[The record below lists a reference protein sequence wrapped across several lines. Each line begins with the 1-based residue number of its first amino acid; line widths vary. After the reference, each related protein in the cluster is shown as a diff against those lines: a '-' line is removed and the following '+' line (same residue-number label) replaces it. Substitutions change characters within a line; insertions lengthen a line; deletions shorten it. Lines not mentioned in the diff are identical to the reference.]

1 MQAESKSDFGSQPW
15 SAEELVLFVLTSIC
29 WLPGRCLCVSRPLGL
44 THLLVVRRFD
54 AYPPSAPLP
63 LRTCA
68 PCFLSR

>member
-44 THLLVVRRFD
+44 THLLVLT
-54 AYPPSAPLP
+54 SICWLP
-63 LRTCA
+63 DVSTLTI
-68 PCFLSR
+68 LEYISLQ